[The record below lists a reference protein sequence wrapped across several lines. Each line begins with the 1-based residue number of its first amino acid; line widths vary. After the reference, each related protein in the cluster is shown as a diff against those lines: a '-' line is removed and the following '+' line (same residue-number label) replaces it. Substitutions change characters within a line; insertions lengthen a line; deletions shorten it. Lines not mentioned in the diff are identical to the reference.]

1 MTGKRIS
8 YTDRSIRSVDIFLK
22 EIRRSNPLTFDE
34 EYNLWCRMQNG
45 SRSAREQL
53 VYANLRY
60 VVTVAKSYLP
70 SGAAFEDLIQ
80 AGNEGLVQAV
90 DKFDATLGFRFIS
103 FATWFVKNEVR
114 KAAYNY
120 ISHKHISLDNPISR
134 DEEDGEKHI
143 DRYYGHPC
151 QSTDWNLRY
160 REALEDLKNRMDKR
174 QSGLAPLVGQLHQML
189 LEGYTTSDFARKHR
203 LNEQQMTRLLTMLRE
218 EATPLLSSAA

>member
-22 EIRRSNPLTFDE
+22 EIRRSKPLTFDE

-114 KAAYNY
+114 KAAYKY

-151 QSTDWNLRY
+151 QSADWNLRY

>member
-1 MTGKRIS
+1 MTAQKINF
-8 YTDRSIRSVDIFLK
+8 TDRSIRSVKTYLS
-22 EIRRSNPLTFDE
+22 EIGPSKPLTFDE

-103 FATWFVKNEVR
+103 FATWFVKKEIR
-114 KAAYNY
+114 KAAYN
-120 ISHKHISLDNPISR
+120 
-134 DEEDGEKHI
+134 
-143 DRYYGHPC
+143 
-151 QSTDWNLRY
+151 
-160 REALEDLKNRMDKR
+160 
-174 QSGLAPLVGQLHQML
+174 
-189 LEGYTTSDFARKHR
+189 
-203 LNEQQMTRLLTMLRE
+203 
-218 EATPLLSSAA
+218 